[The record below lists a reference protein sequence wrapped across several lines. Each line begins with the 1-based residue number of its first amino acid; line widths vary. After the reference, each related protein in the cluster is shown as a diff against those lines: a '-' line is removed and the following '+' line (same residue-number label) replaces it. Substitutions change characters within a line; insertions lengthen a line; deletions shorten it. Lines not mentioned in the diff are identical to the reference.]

1 MERTVEKNMSAEEKV
16 GFVSEPNGAI
26 GEPEYDVTYT
36 DLEPPPDISD
46 GSSYEIKSREVSKR
60 TVRNA
65 AHVKAESADEGE
77 FRHLSASSGK
87 GLELFG
93 SVVRALRKSGTPGE
107 TRVFKLLARGA
118 TAKERDDCIA
128 FVAPDDV
135 FLQIGGRDVLD
146 VLDAVLDRLGI
157 KKRAKAERT
166 DDDLLQSDIER
177 AKELFGKDGVF
188 CLL

>member
-1 MERTVEKNMSAEEKV
+1 M
-16 GFVSEPNGAI
+16 
-26 GEPEYDVTYT
+26 
-36 DLEPPPDISD
+36 
-46 GSSYEIKSREVSKR
+46 
-60 TVRNA
+60 
-65 AHVKAESADEGE
+65 
-77 FRHLSASSGK
+77 
-87 GLELFG
+87 
-93 SVVRALRKSGTPGE
+93 
-107 TRVFKLLARGA
+107 
-118 TAKERDDCIA
+118 
-128 FVAPDDV
+128 